1 MFELC
6 RIIFALYLFVRFFNQ
21 FHSIQTTFF
30 DTFLDKLSLAP
41 SI

>member
-30 DTFLDKLSLAP
+30 DKLSLAP